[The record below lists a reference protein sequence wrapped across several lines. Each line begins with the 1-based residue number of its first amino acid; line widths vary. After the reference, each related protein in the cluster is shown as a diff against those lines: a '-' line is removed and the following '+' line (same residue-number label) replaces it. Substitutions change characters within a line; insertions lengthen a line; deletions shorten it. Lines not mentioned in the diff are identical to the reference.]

1 MLSPTTVTTLPL
13 RKGKEALA
21 AVKREKGRER
31 ERERERERFCER
43 TTFCSI
49 MYVLVRE
56 RVFDIFLL
64 LPAIIMQ
71 YLLNLV

>member
-31 ERERERERFCER
+31 ERERERERDF
-43 TTFCSI
+43 
-49 MYVLVRE
+49 VRE
-56 RVFDIFLL
+56 QHFV
-64 LPAIIMQ
+64 Q
-71 YLLNLV
+71 

>member
-31 ERERERERFCER
+31 ERERERDF
-43 TTFCSI
+43 
-49 MYVLVRE
+49 VRE
-56 RVFDIFLL
+56 QHFV
-64 LPAIIMQ
+64 Q
-71 YLLNLV
+71 